1 MGGQSSRGLELARVG
16 DVESVDA
23 LPVGVESAYEN
34 GVAAS
39 VAEAYVGRGLGARP
53 RGSRARFR
61 TSGARWNAAHP
72 PAGRCHDLP
81 KAAQRRLDILCFW
94 DTHGLEASRD
104 AFGVSRRTLYRWKQ
118 ALKDAG
124 GNPAAL
130 AAKSSAPKHRRTPT
144 AEARRVSEIR
154 RLRRLCPNRGKEKLR
169 CEAHGIRRH
178 PALRAH
184 RPRSRLG
191 GRLCRGPSQ

>member
-1 MGGQSSRGLELARVG
+1 MILREDMGVQSARGLEMTRVG

-39 VAEAYVGRGLGARP
+39 VAEAYVGRGLGARL

-81 KAAQRRLDILCFW
+81 KAAQRRLDILRFW
-94 DTHGLEASRD
+94 DTHGLEASR
-104 AFGVSRRTLYRWKQ
+104 G
-118 ALKDAG
+118 
-124 GNPAAL
+124 
-130 AAKSSAPKHRRTPT
+130 
-144 AEARRVSEIR
+144 
-154 RLRRLCPNRGKEKLR
+154 CLR
-169 CEAHGIRRH
+169 CVPKGPLPVEAGPEGRRRQPGGAGCEILGAQAQANPHGGGETGQRD
-178 PALRAH
+178 PALETPLPEPGQGKA
-184 RPRSRLG
+184 PV
-191 GRLCRGPSQ
+191 